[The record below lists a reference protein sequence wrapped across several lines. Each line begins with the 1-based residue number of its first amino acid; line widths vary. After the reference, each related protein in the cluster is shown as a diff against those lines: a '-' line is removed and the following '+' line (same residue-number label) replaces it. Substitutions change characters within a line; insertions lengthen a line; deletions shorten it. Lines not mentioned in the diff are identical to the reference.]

1 MNRALTHAS
10 QEGQEFEAVPGSQFS
25 VARTA
30 HRSNQSDYYI
40 NDRKA
45 PPKDVTEKLKG
56 HGIDLDNNRFLILQ
70 VREDSG
76 DILAVKWKLYGQW
89 SKIQLDSSYF

>member
-1 MNRALTHAS
+1 VHPFIAW
-10 QEGQEFEAVPGSQFS
+10 QEGQEYEAVPGSQFS

-70 VREDSG
+70 V
-76 DILAVKWKLYGQW
+76 
-89 SKIQLDSSYF
+89 

>member
-1 MNRALTHAS
+1 MTCQHIHAL

-25 VARTA
+25 VSRTA

-70 VREDSG
+70 VKNPLMTVLGGIICS
-76 DILAVKWKLYGQW
+76 V
-89 SKIQLDSSYF
+89 